1 MECSMAAVSNDY
13 FEFIAEYN
21 GVLESVKERF
31 QTDCVLRIN
40 NRFSVA
46 YVPQQGKEV
55 FESGNYPYNA
65 VPRCFGLMDTA
76 VLEDTGTAQVRRSN
90 LDLYGNGVMVGII
103 DTGIDYQN
111 PVFQYADQTT
121 KIETIWDQTI
131 EDETRPFSLGYGT
144 EYSKEEIEEAIR
156 SEDPSQIVP
165 SVDSSGHGTFLAGM
179 IAGSEESQDGFSGI
193 APNVRLSI
201 VKLRQAKPHLKE
213 YYCMDPS
220 YEAYSETDIMLG
232 VYYITQV
239 AERLQMP
246 VILYL
251 GLGTSQGSHLGTGPL
266 DQYLAGMAP
275 LKGVGVVA
283 SAGNEGQARHHYS
296 GEAGNGSVKVEVKTG
311 SSEYGFTMELWGMA
325 PNGYYVD
332 IESPSG
338 QRTGRIAGGR
348 RGRRKVNF
356 LLERTNLSV
365 DYFTVDSSA
374 GAPGII
380 MRFLHPAE
388 GVWNIYVSDDK
399 MGSREFDL
407 WLPVANF
414 LSEDTFFL
422 ESSPYN
428 TLVSPGN
435 TELLMCASNYNQN
448 NGSIYIDSSRGFPR
462 NTVKPDFS
470 APGVEVYG
478 PLPRNR
484 FGRKTGSS
492 VSGAVTAGIAALIME
507 WGYVKGNDL
516 DVNTTRIKNYLI
528 RGARREDGRIYP
540 SREWGYGIVDLYE
553 TFLRI
558 R

>member
-1 MECSMAAVSNDY
+1 MDCSKAAVSNDY

-21 GVLESVKERF
+21 GVLESVRERF
-31 QTDCVLRIN
+31 QTDCILPIN
-40 NRFSVA
+40 NRFSIA

-55 FESGNYPYNA
+55 FERGNYPYNA
-65 VPRCFGLMDTA
+65 IPRCFGLMDTV
-76 VLEDTGTAQVRRSN
+76 VLEDVGVAQVRRSN
-90 LDLYGNGVMVGII
+90 LDLYGNGVMVGVI

-131 EDETRPFSLGYGT
+131 EDEAKPFFLGYGT
-144 EYSKEEIEEAIR
+144 EYLKEEIERAVQ
-156 SEDPSQIVP
+156 SENPAEIVP
-165 SVDSSGHGTFLAGM
+165 SVDSSGHGTFLAGL
-179 IAGSEESQDGFSGI
+179 IAGNAETQDGFSGI
-193 APNVRLSI
+193 APNVRLSV
-201 VKLRQAKPHLKE
+201 VKLRQAKAHLKE

-220 YEAYSETDIMLG
+220 FEAYSETDIMLG

-251 GLGTSQGSHLGTGPL
+251 GLGTSQASHLGTGPL
-266 DQYLAGMAP
+266 DQYLAGIAP

-296 GEAGNGSVKVEVKTG
+296 GEVGNGSAKVEVKVG

-348 RGRRKVNF
+348 QGRREVSF
-356 LLERTNLSV
+356 LLEKTNLLV

-407 WLPVANF
+407 WLPITNF
-414 LSEDTFFL
+414 LTEDTFFL

-435 TELLMCASNYNQN
+435 TQLLMCASNYNQN

-462 NTVKPDFS
+462 NAVKPDFA

-484 FGRKTGSS
+484 FGRKTGTS
-492 VSGAVTAGIAALIME
+492 VSGAVTAGIAALVME
-507 WGYVKGNDL
+507 WGYVKENDL

-528 RGARREDGRIYP
+528 RGARREDERIYP
-540 SREWGYGIVDLYE
+540 NREWGYGTVDLYE

>member
-1 MECSMAAVSNDY
+1 MDCSKAAVSNDY

-21 GVLESVKERF
+21 GVLESVRERF
-31 QTDCVLRIN
+31 QTDCILPIN
-40 NRFSVA
+40 NRFSIA

-55 FESGNYPYNA
+55 FERGNYPYNA
-65 VPRCFGLMDTA
+65 IPRCFGLMDTV
-76 VLEDTGTAQVRRSN
+76 VLEDVGVAQVRRSN
-90 LDLYGNGVMVGII
+90 LDLYGNGVMVGVI

-131 EDETRPFSLGYGT
+131 EDETKPFFLGYGT
-144 EYSKEEIEEAIR
+144 EYLKEEIERAVQ
-156 SEDPSQIVP
+156 SENPAEIVP
-165 SVDSSGHGTFLAGM
+165 SVDSSGHGTFLAGL
-179 IAGSEESQDGFSGI
+179 IAGNAETQDGFSGI
-193 APNVRLSI
+193 APNVRLSV
-201 VKLRQAKPHLKE
+201 VKLRQAKAHLKE

-251 GLGTSQGSHLGTGPL
+251 GLGTSQASHLGTGPL
-266 DQYLAGMAP
+266 DQYLAGIAP

-296 GEAGNGSVKVEVKTG
+296 GEVGNGSAKVEVKVG

-348 RGRRKVNF
+348 QGRREVSF
-356 LLERTNLSV
+356 LLEKTNLLV

-407 WLPVANF
+407 WLPITNF
-414 LSEDTFFL
+414 LTEDTFFL

-435 TELLMCASNYNQN
+435 TQLLMCASNYNQN

-462 NTVKPDFS
+462 NAVKPDFA

-484 FGRKTGSS
+484 FGRKTGTS
-492 VSGAVTAGIAALIME
+492 VSGAVTAGIAALVME
-507 WGYVKGNDL
+507 WGYVKENDL

-528 RGARREDGRIYP
+528 RGARREDERIYP
-540 SREWGYGIVDLYE
+540 NREWGYGTVDLYE

>member
-1 MECSMAAVSNDY
+1 MDCSKAAVSNDY

-21 GVLESVKERF
+21 GVLESVRERF
-31 QTDCVLRIN
+31 QTDCILPIN
-40 NRFSVA
+40 NRFSIA

-55 FESGNYPYNA
+55 FERGNYPYNA
-65 VPRCFGLMDTA
+65 IPRCFGLMDTV
-76 VLEDTGTAQVRRSN
+76 VLEDVGVAQVRRSN
-90 LDLYGNGVMVGII
+90 LDLYGNGVMVGVI

-131 EDETRPFSLGYGT
+131 EDEAKPFFLGYGT
-144 EYSKEEIEEAIR
+144 EYLKEEIERAVQ
-156 SEDPSQIVP
+156 SENPAEIVP
-165 SVDSSGHGTFLAGM
+165 SVDSSGHGTFLAGL
-179 IAGSEESQDGFSGI
+179 IAGNEETQDGFSGI
-193 APNVRLSI
+193 APNVRLSV
-201 VKLRQAKPHLKE
+201 VKLRQAKAHLKE

-251 GLGTSQGSHLGTGPL
+251 GLGTSQASHLGTGPL
-266 DQYLAGMAP
+266 DQYLAGIAP

-296 GEAGNGSVKVEVKTG
+296 GEAGNGSAKVEVKVG

-348 RGRRKVNF
+348 QGRREVSF
-356 LLERTNLSV
+356 LLEKTNLLV

-407 WLPVANF
+407 WLPITNF
-414 LSEDTFFL
+414 LTEDTFFL

-435 TELLMCASNYNQN
+435 TQLLMCASNYNQN

-462 NTVKPDFS
+462 NAVKPDFA

-484 FGRKTGSS
+484 FGRKTGTS
-492 VSGAVTAGIAALIME
+492 VSGAVTAGIAALVME
-507 WGYVKGNDL
+507 WGYVKENDL

-528 RGARREDGRIYP
+528 RGARREDERIYP
-540 SREWGYGIVDLYE
+540 NREWGYGTVDLYE

>member
-1 MECSMAAVSNDY
+1 MDCSKAAADSEY

-21 GVLESVKERF
+21 GVLENVKERF
-31 QTDCVLRIN
+31 RTDCVQRIN

-46 YVPQQGKEV
+46 YVPDHGKEV
-55 FESGNYPYNA
+55 LEEGNYPYNA
-65 VPRCFGLMDTA
+65 IPRCFGLMDTA
-76 VLEDTGTAQVRRSN
+76 VLEDVGVAQVRRTDLN
-90 LDLYGNGVMVGII
+90 LYGNGVLVGLV
-103 DTGIDYQN
+103 DTGIDYRN
-111 PVFQYADQTT
+111 PLFQYEDQTT
-121 KIETIWDQTI
+121 KIENIWDQTI
-131 EDETRPFSLGYGT
+131 EGENFFLGYGT
-144 EYSKEEIEEAIR
+144 EYSKEEIEAAVR
-156 SEDPSQIVP
+156 SDDPLALVPSQ
-165 SVDSSGHGTFLAGM
+165 DTSGHGTFLAGM
-179 IAGSEESQDGFSGI
+179 IAGNEAAEDGFSGI

-201 VKLRQAKPHLKE
+201 VKLRQAKAHLKE

-220 YEAYSETDIMLG
+220 YEAYAETDIMLG
-232 VYYITQV
+232 IYYIVQTAQ
-239 AERLQMP
+239 RLQMP

-251 GLGTSQGSHLGTGPL
+251 GLGTSQASHLGTGPL
-266 DQYLAGMAP
+266 DQYLSALAP
-275 LKGVGVVA
+275 LKGVCVTTCG
-283 SAGNEGQARHHYS
+283 GNEGQARHHYS
-296 GEAGNGSVKVEVKTG
+296 GEVSGGTVKTEVKVG

-348 RGRRKVNF
+348 RGRREVSF
-356 LLERTNLSV
+356 LLEKTNLSV

-388 GVWNIYVSDDK
+388 GVWNIYVSDDG
-399 MGSREFDL
+399 MGSREFDM
-407 WLPVANF
+407 WLPITNF
-414 LSEDTFFL
+414 LTEDTFFL

-435 TELLMCASNYNQN
+435 TDLLICVSNYNSS
-448 NGSIYIDSSRGFPR
+448 NGSIYIDSSRGFLR
-462 NTVKPDFS
+462 NAVKPDFA
-470 APGVEVYG
+470 APGVEVLG

-484 FGRKTGSS
+484 FGRKTGTS
-492 VSGAVTAGIAALIME
+492 VSGAVTAGIAALMME

-528 RGARREDGRIYP
+528 RGAAREEDRIYP
-540 SREWGYGIVDLYE
+540 NREWGYGAVDLYE

>member
-1 MECSMAAVSNDY
+1 MDCSKAAVSNDY

-21 GVLESVKERF
+21 GVLESVRERF
-31 QTDCVLRIN
+31 QTDCILPIN
-40 NRFSVA
+40 NRFSIA

-55 FESGNYPYNA
+55 FERGNYPYNA
-65 VPRCFGLMDTA
+65 IPRCFGLMDTV
-76 VLEDTGTAQVRRSN
+76 VLEDVGVAQVRRSN
-90 LDLYGNGVMVGII
+90 LDLYGNGVMVGVI

-131 EDETRPFSLGYGT
+131 EDETKPFFLGYGT
-144 EYSKEEIEEAIR
+144 EYLKEEIERAVQ
-156 SEDPSQIVP
+156 SENPAEIVP
-165 SVDSSGHGTFLAGM
+165 SVDLSGHGTFLAGL
-179 IAGSEESQDGFSGI
+179 IAGNEETQDGFSGI
-193 APNVRLSI
+193 APNVRLSV
-201 VKLRQAKPHLKE
+201 VKLRQAKAHLKE

-251 GLGTSQGSHLGTGPL
+251 GLGTSQASHLGTGPL
-266 DQYLAGMAP
+266 DQYLAGIAP

-296 GEAGNGSVKVEVKTG
+296 GEVGNGSAKVEVKVG

-348 RGRRKVNF
+348 QGRREVSF
-356 LLERTNLSV
+356 LLEKTNLLV

-407 WLPVANF
+407 WLPITNF
-414 LSEDTFFL
+414 LTEDTFFL

-435 TELLMCASNYNQN
+435 TQLLMCASNYNQN

-462 NTVKPDFS
+462 NAVKPDFA

-484 FGRKTGSS
+484 FGRKTGTS
-492 VSGAVTAGIAALIME
+492 VSGAVTAGIAALVME
-507 WGYVKGNDL
+507 WGYVKENDL

-528 RGARREDGRIYP
+528 RGAHREDERIYP
-540 SREWGYGIVDLYE
+540 NREWGYGTVDLYE